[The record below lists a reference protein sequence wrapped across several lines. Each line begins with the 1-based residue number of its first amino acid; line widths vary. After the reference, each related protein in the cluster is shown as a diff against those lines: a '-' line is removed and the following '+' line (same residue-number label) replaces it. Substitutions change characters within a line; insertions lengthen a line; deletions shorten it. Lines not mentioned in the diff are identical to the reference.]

1 MKTQFRIPILIFI
14 AVILFV
20 LYALRN
26 NTYAISESDSSV
38 FKRNCGKCHSIERLS
53 GVDKTSIGWEKTVG
67 WMRKKQNTFSEA
79 EGEKIKRYLKETHAY
94 YPKIIFETKCAKC
107 HSLNIILQQKRPPQE
122 WDSLVKRE
130 RLKAITWITLDEA
143 HDIAMYLRAYLS
155 DTQTSHTDFNKT
167 MADKKEL
174 TEKKCLLC
182 HLYSTVF
189 EVKRTKQQWRAI
201 NQRMQYK
208 CPQWINEKEIADIT
222 GYLSNAV
229 SSGK

>member
-1 MKTQFRIPILIFI
+1 MKTRFRIPILILI
-14 AVILFV
+14 AVISFV

-26 NTYAISESDSSV
+26 NTYAISESDSSI

-53 GVDKTSIGWEKTVG
+53 GIDKTSIGWEKTVG

-107 HSLNIILQQKRPPQE
+107 HSLNIILEQKRTAPE
-122 WDSLVKRE
+122 WNNLVKRE
-130 RLKAITWITLDEA
+130 RLKAITWISLDEA
-143 HDIAMYLRAYLS
+143 YDIAMYLGKYYR
-155 DTQTSHTDFNKT
+155 DTKNNNISLNKK
-167 MADKKEL
+167 MLNKKNL

-189 EVKRTKQQWRAI
+189 EVKRTTQQWRAI

-208 CPQWINEKEIADIT
+208 CPQWISEKEINDIT
-222 GYLSNAV
+222 SYLSNTV